1 MSQSLPAIL
10 IGNSFPFSLVRRD
23 ADIRMIDPSVLRA
36 LLARS
41 PVVSF
46 WGHENSRAA
55 AEAFLGVG
63 LKPSTPRPAV
73 LLTPDNL
80 PTLDGLVFRT
90 CYVCSP
96 EYVPGYRPA
105 VGEETPSSAI
115 RGWQTLRIDW
125 R

>member
-1 MSQSLPAIL
+1 MKATNAIL
-10 IGNSFPFSLVRRD
+10 IGNTFPFSLFRRD
-23 ADIRMIDPSVLRA
+23 ADVRMVDPSDLRA

-55 AEAFLGVG
+55 AEAFLGIG
-63 LKPSTPRPAV
+63 LAPSVSRPAV
-73 LLTPDNL
+73 LLTPENL
-80 PTLDGLVFRT
+80 PMHDGHVFRT

-105 VGEETPSSAI
+105 VGEETPASSI
-115 RGWQTLRIDW
+115 RGWQTIRIDW